1 MKFEIINPSDAC
13 TMYAPDL
20 EVAAV
25 AVSFLGDGK
34 YPLEGLDDAAGQ
46 GVPAFLF
53 GGHDEWFSSK
63 FGMSFQDT
71 AEHVLNH
78 RNEELATTL
87 DSVTLRHTRSS
98 MNDIAGRARS
108 LAQAVRRKVSSNAK
122 VTGGPL
128 AARPVD

>member
-13 TMYAPDL
+13 TLYAPDL
-20 EVAAV
+20 EIAAV

-34 YPLEGLDDAAGQ
+34 YQLEGLDDAAGQ
-46 GVPAFLF
+46 GVPAFMF

-71 AEHVLNH
+71 AEHVLYH
-78 RNEELATTL
+78 RNEELAETL
-87 DSVTLRHTRSS
+87 DSVTLRGARSS

-108 LAQAVRRKVSSNAK
+108 LAQAVRRKVSPNAR
-122 VTGGPL
+122 
-128 AARPVD
+128 ANARP